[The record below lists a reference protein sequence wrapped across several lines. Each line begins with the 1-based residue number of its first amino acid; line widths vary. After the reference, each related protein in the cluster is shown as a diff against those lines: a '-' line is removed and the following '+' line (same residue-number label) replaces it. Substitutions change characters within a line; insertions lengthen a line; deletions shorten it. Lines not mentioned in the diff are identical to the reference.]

1 MPNRIRSGIPAA
13 LAVLA
18 IAAPAAVA
26 APVTVNVR
34 VEAGASTL
42 FDAPLTTDGHDVTTQ
57 AGGTHKC
64 DSTNGNPPAN
74 PTPGPSATA
83 ALDDAARL
91 AGFTFDGSYND
102 GFDDFFIERV
112 GPDSANPQKFWGV
125 FVNAVSS
132 NVGGCQQR
140 VAHGDEVLWAYAA
153 FGAPPLR
160 LAGPASATTGAPVPV
175 SVVDGADGSPE
186 PGASVGG
193 ATTGADGNATLSFAD
208 AGIYRLK
215 ADRADAI
222 RSNTLVLCVDPPGA
236 DPCTSTD
243 KSAPSVA
250 ASLPGKEL
258 ASERGR
264 SRTML
269 ISWQADDGNGAGV
282 SYYSLE
288 VREVASGAR
297 AAKIVPGDWKALRPR
312 TTVPSAHFRG
322 ESGTAYQFRIT
333 AVDRA
338 ANSTAVVT
346 DPVLLPVDDRDRG
359 LWRLR
364 GWERVR
370 SASAWGRTVVRADAA
385 GATGTLRFSGRS
397 VALIGRKLARGGRV
411 RVSVGGRSK
420 VVSLRGRGR
429 ARSVVWQSRRLT
441 DGRHVLRI
449 RTLGGGPVEL
459 DAVAPQP

>member
-112 GPDSANPQKFWGV
+112 GPDSGDPRSSGAVRELGV
-125 FVNAVSS
+125 IER
-132 NVGGCQQR
+132 GR
-140 VAHGDEVLWAYAA
+140 LPAA
-153 FGAPPLR
+153 GLRTATRCCGPMPPSVRPPLR

-186 PGASVGG
+186 PGASVGA

-269 ISWQADDGNGAGV
+269 ISWQADDGSGAGV

-297 AAKIVPGDWKALRPR
+297 AAKIVPGRLEGAATAHARCPR
-312 TTVPSAHFRG
+312 RTSAA
-322 ESGTAYQFRIT
+322 S
-333 AVDRA
+333 RA
-338 ANSTAVVT
+338 RRTS
-346 DPVLLPVDDRDRG
+346 
-359 LWRLR
+359 
-364 GWERVR
+364 
-370 SASAWGRTVVRADAA
+370 SAS
-385 GATGTLRFSGRS
+385 LRWT
-397 VALIGRKLARGGRV
+397 APPTAH
-411 RVSVGGRSK
+411 
-420 VVSLRGRGR
+420 
-429 ARSVVWQSRRLT
+429 RL
-441 DGRHVLRI
+441 
-449 RTLGGGPVEL
+449 
-459 DAVAPQP
+459 